1 MTAQEI
7 KEFCKNIGITQ
18 KELAEKVGMSQE
30 GLNSILST
38 GKISKTLEASINLLM
53 ENEKLRQELKNYE
66 NLKNSLKQALS

>member
-7 KEFCKNIGITQ
+7 KDFCKNIGITQ

-53 ENEKLRQELKNYE
+53 ENEKLKQELKNYE
-66 NLKNSLKQALS
+66 NLKNSLKQALL

>member
-7 KEFCKNIGITQ
+7 KDFCKNVGITQ

>member
-7 KEFCKNIGITQ
+7 KDFCKNIGITQ

-53 ENEKLRQELKNYE
+53 ENEKLKQELKNYE

>member
-53 ENEKLRQELKNYE
+53 ENGKLKQELKNYE

>member
-7 KEFCKNIGITQ
+7 KDFCKNIGITQ

-53 ENEKLRQELKNYE
+53 ENEKLKQELKNYE
-66 NLKNSLKQALS
+66 NLKNSLKQVLS

>member
-1 MTAQEI
+1 MTAGEI
-7 KEFCKNIGITQ
+7 KDFCKNIGITQ

>member
-53 ENEKLRQELKNYE
+53 ENEKLKQELKNYE